1 MIFQVLVCAGVVF
14 PRSIARLRPESGVCL
29 ARVTLCVFFTL
40 CDVLLCSDFSL
51 VAFLKQRHNLKKWRE
66 QGKTEG
72 EKIL

>member
-1 MIFQVLVCAGVVF
+1 MLVCAGVVF

-29 ARVTLCVFFTL
+29 AQVTLCVFFYFGF

-51 VAFLKQRHNLKKWRE
+51 VAFLKQRHNLKKWRK